1 MPGKT
6 RAESYRKKN
15 RKSIE
20 KNMKYLVAT
29 FNIET
34 SADLMQACQ
43 DLLADGAAEAGFESF
58 EETETG
64 MEAYVQKDLFDKE
77 ALDAY
82 IADFPIMDTQITYD
96 IQDAE
101 DKDWNQEWEEQGFD
115 PIFVGDQVVI
125 YDAKHPE
132 LYPDTSD
139 RPDIIEIGIE
149 AKLAFGTGNHE
160 TTRMIIAQLLKM
172 PVKTKRIL
180 DCGTGT
186 GILGL
191 TASKLGA
198 KDVVGYDIDEWSV
211 ENAKHNAVLNG
222 VDNMEVLFG
231 NSCVLNHVSGV
242 FDVVMANINRNI
254 LLEDMKLFRS
264 VMNMGGTLILSGF
277 YEEDVPVLLEK
288 ADELGLHEITRQVD
302 NNWTCLV
309 LGE

>member
-1 MPGKT
+1 
-6 RAESYRKKN
+6 
-15 RKSIE
+15 
-20 KNMKYLVAT
+20 MKYLVAT

-34 SADLMQACQ
+34 TADLMQACQ

-77 ALDAY
+77 ALDEY
-82 IADFPIMDTQITYD
+82 IADFPIVDTRITYD
-96 IQDAE
+96 IKDAE
-101 DKDWNQEWEEQGFD
+101 DKDWNQEWEEQGFA
-115 PIFVGDQVVI
+115 PIFVADQVVI

-132 LYPDTSD
+132 LYPDTSN

-160 TTRMIIAQLLKM
+160 TTRMIISQLLQM
-172 PVKTKRIL
+172 PVKTKRVL

-191 TASKLGA
+191 TASQLGA
-198 KDVVGYDIDEWSV
+198 KEVVGYDIDEWSV

-231 NSCVLNHVSGV
+231 NCNVLNHVSGV

-254 LLEDMKLFRS
+254 LLSDMRLFRS
-264 VMNMGGTLILSGF
+264 VMNIGGTLILSGF

-288 ADELGLHEITRQVD
+288 AAELGLHEVTRQVD

-309 LGE
+309 LG